1 MHEFK
6 TSLDYQQD
14 TVLKERRSSILHI
27 CVQALNTLPSPVTV
41 TGRKAQSAGQC
52 CFQDH
57 CSDCC
62 HISFL
67 AMLAFTRHWS
77 CSEYRVFWV
86 KVSQRPFDFLLTLKE
101 TTCLYFSSQIFLPT
115 LEHKGSPWTCIHLWG
130 SASTRH
136 YKCWGRVSSQPL
148 ALKHTE
154 RIWLWRR
161 VWVYCSCQ
169 MAIGMLLSFLV
180 NPVLCLGRNT
190 SVGSMLAAAINL
202 CQGLLPSAWNKMI
215 INSRNFEI
223 EIWSTSYVW

>member
-14 TVLKERRSSILHI
+14 TVLKERRSSIVHI

-41 TGRKAQSAGQC
+41 TGRKAESAVQC

-101 TTCLYFSSQIFLPT
+101 TTSLYFSSQIFLPT

-130 SASTRH
+130 SVSTQH
-136 YKCWGRVSSQPL
+136 YKCWGQVVLSPL
-148 ALKHTE
+148 LLNIQREFGYGDGSEFIAVARWPLG
-154 RIWLWRR
+154 
-161 VWVYCSCQ
+161 CSCH
-169 MAIGMLLSFLV
+169 S
-180 NPVLCLGRNT
+180 
-190 SVGSMLAAAINL
+190 
-202 CQGLLPSAWNKMI
+202 
-215 INSRNFEI
+215 
-223 EIWSTSYVW
+223 